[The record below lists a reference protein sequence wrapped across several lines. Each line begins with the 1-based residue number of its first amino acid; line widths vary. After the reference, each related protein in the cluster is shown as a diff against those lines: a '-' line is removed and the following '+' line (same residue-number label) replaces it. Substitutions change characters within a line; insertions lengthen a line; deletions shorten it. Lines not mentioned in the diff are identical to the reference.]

1 MTHHPSWRAGCDAC
15 GWAMTLT
22 TYAAAGAAARYHDCP
37 DASTTVTDVGERIDL
52 TDQVRA
58 ICADLEA
65 DLGAAA
71 YRMAR

>member
-22 TYAAAGAAARYHDCP
+22 TYAAAGAAARDHDCP

-52 TDQVRA
+52 
-58 ICADLEA
+58 
-65 DLGAAA
+65 
-71 YRMAR
+71 RMAR